1 MLCRITI
8 LKDGEKE
15 VFTIWTLSKRA
26 IVKFLLLCKENRSAL
41 ALEAVSREH
50 LFLEGFNRDFEAEIK
65 DMQSFGGA
73 VRECDTSVIIEAKK
87 CDIKYRLSLH

>member
-15 VFTIWTLSKRA
+15 VFTIWALSKRA
-26 IVKFLLLCKENRSAL
+26 IIRFLLLCKEDRSAL

-50 LFLEGFNRDFEAEIK
+50 LFLEGFSKDFEAEIK
-65 DMQSFGGA
+65 DMQSFGGV
-73 VRECDTSVIIEAKK
+73 VRECDATVIIEAKK
-87 CDIKYRLSLH
+87 CNLKYRINLY